1 MDSPKKWRGQTL
13 ADRSLDRREQML
25 DAGEELLGT
34 GGAAAVTMRAVIRQ
48 VNLSPRYFYETF
60 TSREDLV
67 VAVYDRV
74 ELELFDRM
82 RPVRIDT
89 GLRAAIRSIFEI
101 CARYFEEDPRRARIL
116 LREPLADE
124 TLRRHGSDRAPA
136 FLRMLV
142 PILGAEADAV
152 VPTSDEDL
160 ALVATALSGALISLY
175 LDWID
180 GRLVVDRDRLADTAV
195 EVVFAMLEV
204 TQRRA

>member
-13 ADRSLDRREQML
+13 VDRSLDRREQML

-60 TSREDLV
+60 DSREDLI

-74 ELELFDRM
+74 ELRLFERM
-82 RPVRIDT
+82 QPVRTDA
-89 GLRAAIRSIFEI
+89 GLRVAIRSIFEI
-101 CARYFEEDPRRARIL
+101 CAAYFEEDPRRARIL
-116 LREPLADE
+116 LREPLADD

-142 PILGAEADAV
+142 PLLGAEAGAV
-152 VPTSDEDL
+152 TPETDEDVAL
-160 ALVATALSGALISLY
+160 AATALSGALISLY
-175 LDWID
+175 LDWVD
-180 GRLVVDRDRLADTAV
+180 GRLLVDRDRLADTAV
-195 EVVFAMLEV
+195 EVVFALLDAA
-204 TQRRA
+204 QRHS